1 MRRCRLLI
9 TFMHDV
15 EPSESF
21 GDGCNEHLSGRYRG
35 ACWLLFNDDDCS
47 RACKDESSDN
57 VSGGCDLFQCW
68 CYTKCQSKIVAAPPG
83 TPILPWY
90 NDPCLVFSITEQMH
104 DSM

>member
-1 MRRCRLLI
+1 M
-9 TFMHDV
+9 V